1 MDCSSCHF
9 SQNFNIGI
17 KHGVSCNNVRHV
29 PLDML
34 KPEGDI
40 SGGYSW
46 KLDEPIVHGR
56 GVEVCCPAL
65 PVKEPV
71 QVPGLG

>member
-1 MDCSSCHF
+1 
-9 SQNFNIGI
+9 
-17 KHGVSCNNVRHV
+17 
-29 PLDML
+29 ML

-65 PVKEPV
+65 SVKEPV